1 MDVRVLRYF
10 LAVAQEGSFSRAA
23 ESLFLSQP
31 TLSRQIREL
40 EEELGVD
47 LFQRT
52 NRNVQLTRDGMRL
65 RRRAEEIVE
74 LMDKTRDEFETMRDE
89 ISGEIFIGS
98 GETHLFRP
106 IARVATELHREYP
119 GIRYQIFSGNADA
132 IAERLDRGLLDFG
145 VVLEPAEIQKYESM
159 RLPGQDRWGLLIPK
173 DHPLA
178 AKAFIEPDDLYGLP
192 VMTSAQKH
200 PMPILTTWLGYAP
213 SETNYVAQHV
223 LNIVAHYTLLYNAA
237 LMVEAGL
244 GCAVCIDNLIDTRET
259 SNLTF
264 RPLKP
269 ELKVN
274 LALVWKKYQIFS
286 PAAEL
291 FLKRLKF
298 DLVEPS
304 SEGDKTT
311 ES

>member
-40 EEELGVD
+40 EEELGVE

-74 LMDKTRDEFETMRDE
+74 LMDKTRDEFDAMQDE
-89 ISGEIFIGS
+89 IAGEIFIGS

-106 IARVATELHREYP
+106 IARVATQLHREYP
-119 GIRYQIFSGNADA
+119 GIRYNLFSGDADA
-132 IAERLDRGLLDFG
+132 IVERLDRGLLDFG
-145 VVLEPAEIQKYESM
+145 VVLEPALIQKYESL
-159 RLPGQDRWGLLIPK
+159 RLPGHDRWGLLMPK

-178 AKAFIEPDDLYGLP
+178 AKPYIEPNDLPDVPLLTSSQKRPIP
-192 VMTSAQKH
+192 V
-200 PMPILTTWLGYAP
+200 LTQWLGYDA
-213 SETNYVAQHV
+213 SQVNYVAQHV

-244 GCAVCIDNLIDTRET
+244 GCAVCIDHLIDARET
-259 SNLTF
+259 TNLTF
-264 RPLKP
+264 RPLYP
-269 ELKVN
+269 ELRLD
-274 LALVWKKYQIFS
+274 LALIWQKYQIFS

-291 FLKRLKF
+291 FLKRLKS
-298 DLVEPS
+298 DLVESS
-304 SEGDKTT
+304 SEKTDA
-311 ES
+311 SDA

>member
-23 ESLFLSQP
+23 ESLYLSQP

-40 EEELGVD
+40 EEELGVA

-52 NRNVQLTRDGMRL
+52 NRNVWLTRDGMRL

-74 LMDKTRDEFETMRDE
+74 LMDKTRDEFDTIQDE
-89 ISGEIFIGS
+89 IAGEIFIGS

-106 IARVATELHREYP
+106 IARVATELHRAYP
-119 GIRYQIFSGNADA
+119 GIRYQIFSGNADD

-159 RLPGQDRWGLLIPK
+159 RLPGQDRWGLLMPK
-173 DHPLA
+173 AHPLA
-178 AKAFIEPDDLYGLP
+178 AKAFIEPDDLRAIPLL
-192 VMTSAQKH
+192 TSAQKH
-200 PMPILTTWLGYAP
+200 PMPLLTTWMGYAP
-213 SETNYVAQHV
+213 SDVQTVAQLLH
-223 LNIVAHYTLLYNAA
+223 IVAHYTLIYNAA

-244 GCAVCIDNLIDTRET
+244 GCAVCIDDLIDTRET

-264 RPLKP
+264 RPLMP
-269 ELKVN
+269 ELRVN

-291 FLKRLKF
+291 FLRRLQS
-298 DLVEPS
+298 DLVDPLAE
-304 SEGDKTT
+304 EANTAKC
-311 ES
+311 